1 MFDSESENMNT
12 TSNNNN
18 NNNYQS
24 NISTINSQA
33 INLIKDLNVSF

>member
-12 TSNNNN
+12 TSNNN
-18 NNNYQS
+18 

-33 INLIKDLNVSF
+33 INLIKDLNVNI